1 MNINTILLIF
11 GFIITLSYPYVAKKV
26 KWLFRKS
33 SKRIIAELT
42 QNEVLFAALSNIGN
56 TVTASR
62 VAIIVYEGV
71 TASMH
76 HEWTSPD
83 TNKILNFFQKIR
95 TSPLTTMLLELE
107 VAGMVVVNANSGYD
121 LVMIHRAIGVDTSY
135 KFKLFNSIAE
145 GVLVVAFAQPT
156 QLTSD
161 QLKYIDE
168 QLTRVRL
175 LYHKKP

>member
-1 MNINTILLIF
+1 MNINTIILIA
-11 GFIITLSYPYVAKKV
+11 GFIFTITYPYLADRV
-26 KWLFRKS
+26 KWLFKKS

-42 QNEVLFAALSNIGN
+42 HNEVLFTALSNIGN

-76 HEWTSPD
+76 HEWTSHD

-107 VAGMVVVNANSGYD
+107 VAGMVVVNQHSGYD
-121 LVMIHRAIGVDTSY
+121 LVMIHRAIGIDTSY
-135 KFKLFNSIAE
+135 KFQLFNSIAE
-145 GVLVVAFAQPT
+145 GVLVIAFSQPT
-156 QLTSD
+156 QLSSE

-175 LYHKKP
+175 LYHKKA